1 MSEIIKRG
9 MVVLVGLNPTKGSE
23 TVKTRPCVVA
33 TNDVYNARVPII
45 QVTPTTEWNE
55 RKELIISNVTV
66 EPTTQNGLTKKS
78 IIDCLQT
85 RPIIDYRQ
93 RLVRVLGTPDTGTIN
108 EIDNALK
115 KVFSLG

>member
-1 MSEIIKRG
+1 MNETIKRG
-9 MVVLVGLNPTKGSE
+9 MVILVDLNPTKGSE
-23 TVKTRPCVVA
+23 TDKIRPCVVV

-45 QVTPTTEWNE
+45 QVTPITEWNK

-66 EPTTQNGLTKKS
+66 EPTAHNGLTKKS

-85 RPIIDYRQ
+85 RPIDYRQ
-93 RLVRVLGTPDTGTIN
+93 RLVRILGTLDRSTIS

-115 KVFSLG
+115 KVFSLD